1 MLIQSDGRPDEKPLA
16 AGGIAIAAV
25 AVGLVRARRG
35 SNPTTQATT
44 PATTTNESATTTGEA
59 APTTSAQAY
68 TIADYISDNGI
79 VETPVKR
86 GDRGWPTL
94 GSILAAAGRD
104 RTHR

>member
-1 MLIQSDGRPDEKPLA
+1 MRKPLA
-16 AGGIAIAAV
+16 DGGTAIAAV
-25 AVGLVRARRG
+25 AVGLARAGRG

-44 PATTTNESATTTGEA
+44 PATTASESATTTGEA

-68 TIADYISDNGI
+68 TIADYIRDNGI

-86 GDRGWPTL
+86 GDPGWPTL